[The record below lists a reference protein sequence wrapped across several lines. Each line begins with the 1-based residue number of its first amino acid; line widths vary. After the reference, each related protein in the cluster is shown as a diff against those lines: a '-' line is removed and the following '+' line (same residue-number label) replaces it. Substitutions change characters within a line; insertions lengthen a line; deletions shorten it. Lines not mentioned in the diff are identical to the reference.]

1 MRRWNLLLLL
11 LLPACS
17 LWTVPTASPP
27 PPSPTLPAQSVLTP
41 PDTLPPSS
49 ESAPTTTP
57 APSDVASIPDPTGYR
72 WSLVYGG
79 LERPVDI
86 QHAGDARLF
95 VVEQAGAVRII
106 EGGQVRPD
114 PFLDIRDRVG
124 DEGSEQGL
132 LGLAFHPSYATNSSF
147 FVDYTDNLGNT
158 VIARY
163 CRAS

>member
-1 MRRWNLLLLL
+1 
-11 LLPACS
+11 
-17 LWTVPTASPP
+17 
-27 PPSPTLPAQSVLTP
+27 
-41 PDTLPPSS
+41 
-49 ESAPTTTP
+49 
-57 APSDVASIPDPTGYR
+57 
-72 WSLVYGG
+72 LVYGG